1 MNSITAAVKHLE
13 EHIQDGRTAQSN
25 LRECADKAKTSIDVT
40 FDETMEALKKQRQTL
55 LAQVDTMVT
64 SKCTLACIQNEKLE
78 EKRDELSSAL
88 QTTKLLVDTYRDSEV
103 LAAAN
108 LHDTALTEKL
118 DDYKS
123 LLPLPHAD
131 DFLEV
136 TLMPMKQLSL
146 GVVNG
151 GCCPATTTIVSYQTN
166 RLVCERQ
173 RTLIVEARD
182 ESGHPYGRG
191 GEEVSFSLVYRS
203 GSCREMETSNV
214 VDDRNGRYK
223 ISVTA
228 PYYTSRYQRSFDL
241 HVSIRNQPIK
251 GSPFRM
257 HARNAKSYPNVNT
270 VDYKLGLLNSPACV
284 APGHNTVYVTAYQGR
299 HINKWALVGTLAGT
313 MRSIAP
319 LRLMELSVCMPLQLW
334 VAVRYL

>member
-1 MNSITAAVKHLE
+1 
-13 EHIQDGRTAQSN
+13 
-25 LRECADKAKTSIDVT
+25 
-40 FDETMEALKKQRQTL
+40 
-55 LAQVDTMVT
+55 
-64 SKCTLACIQNEKLE
+64 
-78 EKRDELSSAL
+78 
-88 QTTKLLVDTYRDSEV
+88 
-103 LAAAN
+103 
-108 LHDTALTEKL
+108 
-118 DDYKS
+118 
-123 LLPLPHAD
+123 
-131 DFLEV
+131 
-136 TLMPMKQLSL
+136 
-146 GVVNG
+146 
-151 GCCPATTTIVSYQTN
+151 
-166 RLVCERQ
+166 
-173 RTLIVEARD
+173 
-182 ESGHPYGRG
+182 
-191 GEEVSFSLVYRS
+191 
-203 GSCREMETSNV
+203 METSNV